1 MYVSV
6 IVIMFSLLFI
16 AVISH
21 ILKWC
26 ISKFRIAEISIADKA
41 KFTDEK
47 NEDSIFDK
55 ALDEIIYFFEMT
67 KYNVV
72 FIEDVDRFNTSEIF
86 VKLRELNTLLNNYDL
101 IKRRIVFVYA
111 IKDDMFNDQDRT
123 KFFDFIIP
131 IIPIINS
138 TNSGEKLLEKLK
150 FEKKKM
156 VQKKV
161 QCMIFLQNI

>member
-1 MYVSV
+1 MTVVLLLAGVIFCYPDVIDKVLNFFNYISQYYEISKIYVSV

-101 IKRRIVFVYA
+101 IKR
-111 IKDDMFNDQDRT
+111 
-123 KFFDFIIP
+123 
-131 IIPIINS
+131 
-138 TNSGEKLLEKLK
+138 
-150 FEKKKM
+150 
-156 VQKKV
+156 
-161 QCMIFLQNI
+161 